1 MEKISRKINFLNI
14 AKQFSS
20 KIIFKTQS
28 HPLRGK
34 DSLLRWID
42 ETPYVVHWNGDTR
55 LFFYFYLKI
64 ILKKLQRI
72 DEHANKAI
80 RLKKYFRK
88 SLR

>member
-1 MEKISRKINFLNI
+1 MEKISRKINFPNI

>member
-1 MEKISRKINFLNI
+1 MEKISRTFKKNKFSRAVNI

-20 KIIFKTQS
+20 KIIFKTQR

-64 ILKKLQRI
+64 ILKNSK
-72 DEHANKAI
+72 E
-80 RLKKYFRK
+80 
-88 SLR
+88 